1 MSKCKLF
8 TICGLKAIGPDGL
21 CILHSRNSE
30 KDKEAFLKTCQNQLD
45 RENYNFESFYFP
57 DGTGKFLR
65 KSFEK
70 EVRFNWSTFEGWASF
85 DESIF
90 EKSVS
95 FHGVIFLGEVSFNGS
110 TFQGESTFRGAVFQ
124 RRMSLEE
131 TVFEGKTNFNW
142 TKFYG
147 ETTFRKAIFHNA
159 ASFSGAAF
167 QKTVSF
173 NHATFKREALF
184 TQGEVSLFA
193 EEALFTSV
201 HLEKPELIRFEKVNL
216 SRTSLLRTPVRKVDF
231 VDVDWATIP
240 SGIASNFRLGKKEL
254 PNHEPATMVGR
265 LGLFD
270 EIAAQKENLVLIED
284 LYRQLKINYEKRGDH
299 ERAGSFHYGE
309 KEMKRWRRPFWRDP
323 FLWFYW
329 IFSGYSES
337 FGRAALWLILFIV
350 AGGFSY
356 GLIGFNE
363 SKPLGYTF
371 LHSFKITLL
380 PRLHAAKDFNHFFG
394 SWIEIL
400 QFFLGKFQIGLLFLA
415 LRQRLRR

>member
-8 TICGLKAIGPDGL
+8 TICGLKAIAPEGL
-21 CILHSRNSE
+21 CLLHSKNPE
-30 KDKEAFLKTCQNQLD
+30 KDKEAFLKTCQDQLD
-45 RENYNFESFYFP
+45 RKNYNFESFYFP
-57 DGTGKFLR
+57 DGTCKFLR
-65 KSFEK
+65 KTFEK
-70 EVRFNWSTFEGWASF
+70 GIRFNWSTFEGWTSF
-85 DESIF
+85 DEAIF

-95 FHGVIFLGEVSFNGS
+95 FHGVIFLGETSFNGA

-124 RRMSLEE
+124 RGTSFEE
-131 TVFEGKTNFNW
+131 AVFEGETNFNW

-147 ETTFRKAIFHNA
+147 ETTFRKVIFQNA

-184 TQGEVSLFA
+184 TQGEDTLFA
-193 EEALFTSV
+193 EEGIFTSV
-201 HLEKPELIRFEKVNL
+201 HLEKPELIRFEKANL
-216 SRTSLLRTPVRKVDF
+216 GRTRFLRTPVRKVEF

-240 SGIASNFRLGKKEL
+240 SRVAVSFSLRKRRL
-254 PNHEPATMVGR
+254 PNREPASRGGR
-265 LGLFD
+265 MGLFD
-270 EIAAQKENLVLIED
+270 EIVAQKENLVLIED

-323 FLWFYW
+323 FLWLYW
-329 IFSGYSES
+329 LFSGYSES
-337 FGRAALWLILFIV
+337 FGRAALWLILCIV

-356 GLIGFNE
+356 GLIGFNV
-363 SKPLGYTF
+363 SKPLGHTF
-371 LHSFKITLL
+371 LHSIKITLL
-380 PRLHAAKDFNHFFG
+380 PRLHAAKDFRHFFG
-394 SWIEIL
+394 SWIEIF
-400 QFFLGKFQIGLLFLA
+400 QFFLGKLQIALLILD